1 MINLVN
7 TQTVLTF
14 DGVND
19 YIDFGRND
27 IGGVF
32 AQGSSTFT
40 VSGWVNPHE
49 LTNKATSYGTR
60 NVFFARSSD
69 KYSDNFEFGISETGS
84 LDVYIDECV
93 SKGIKTLGQ
102 GELTIGQW
110 HFFAIVFN
118 SGQLTVY
125 LNDREY
131 NDSLR
136 GSALNKATSSTTLG
150 ATLHKHV
157 YFKGQLANISVWNCA
172 CTQAQIQTHRC
183 GLIVGDESGL
193 VAYWKI
199 DEGEGTTVKNKTGKS
214 YQGNFR
220 GNPIWTLAEIPFA
233 TQLLDPVPAAESS
246 NQEDLQE
253 EIQTETAV
261 SPEENI
267 SSLTTN
273 LLAPTVSLVSDDEAQ
288 PQEIQQTDTNSEAS
302 EIIPTAIALG
312 PQEEETKSSNQ
323 EDLQEEIPTET
334 AVIPEENISP
344 LTTNLLAPTVSLVSD
359 DEAQPREIQQTE
371 TNSEASEIIPTAI
384 ALGPHEEE
392 TKTDQTEDPVNIQQ
406 AQILIHEESP
416 ETMNTKARPKY
427 KILSIDGGG
436 IRGIIPALLLAE
448 IERRTQ
454 KPIFTLFDL
463 ITGTSSGGI
472 LALGLTKPRLRSDA
486 SDTLP
491 VAEYTAEDLLQLFLE
506 YGVEIFYEPLFH
518 RLLGPLDDIFFQAK
532 YPSESKE
539 EILRQYFGTAL
550 LENNLKEVFVTSY
563 DIEKRIPIFFTN
575 KLEKEQIESQNFGKL
590 CGGYSLLNAALAT
603 TATPTYFAPHRVVD
617 PHNSGTI
624 YTLIDGGVFAN
635 NPAHL
640 AILEAQISSK
650 RKAQKVLN
658 PEDILVVSLGTGS
671 LTSVYPYKEVKN
683 WGLWQWGRPLVNM
696 MFDSNS
702 KVVAGEL
709 EQLFE
714 PSDREAKSFYYR
726 FQTLLDSE
734 LEEIDNTKVQN
745 TRHLQAIAHRLISN
759 KSQQIDE
766 LCSLLLG

>member
-14 DGVND
+14 DGEKD

-32 AQGSSTFT
+32 AQGSSAFT
-40 VSGWVNPHE
+40 VSGWINPHE

-60 NVFFARSSD
+60 NVFFARSSERF
-69 KYSDNFEFGISETGS
+69 SDNFEFGISETGN
-84 LDVYIDECV
+84 LDIYIDESV
-93 SKGIKTLGQ
+93 SKGIKTFGQ
-102 GELTIGQW
+102 GELTIEQW

-118 SGQLTVY
+118 SGQLTIY
-125 LNDREY
+125 LDEREY

-136 GSALNKATSSTTLG
+136 GSSLNKATSSVTLG
-150 ATLHKHV
+150 ATLHKQV
-157 YFKGQLANISVWNCA
+157 YFKGQLANISVWNYP

-183 GLIVGDESGL
+183 GQIAGDESGL
-193 VAYWKI
+193 VAYWKL
-199 DEGEGTTVKNKTGKS
+199 DDGQGTSVKNQTGKS

-233 TQLLDPVPAAESS
+233 TQSSNPVPFAAESS
-246 NQEDLQE
+246 NQEDIQLE
-253 EIQTETAV
+253 EIQ
-261 SPEENI
+261 
-267 SSLTTN
+267 
-273 LLAPTVSLVSDDEAQ
+273 
-288 PQEIQQTDTNSEAS
+288 
-302 EIIPTAIALG
+302 
-312 PQEEETKSSNQ
+312 
-323 EDLQEEIPTET
+323 TET

-344 LTTNLLAPTVSLVSD
+344 LTTNLLAATVSLVSD
-359 DEAQPREIQQTE
+359 DENQPKEIQQTE
-371 TNSEASEIIPTAI
+371 INSKESEIIPTAI
-384 ALGPHEEE
+384 ALEPHDEEI
-392 TKTDQTEDPVNIQQ
+392 KTNQTEDPVNIQQ
-406 AQILIHEESP
+406 AQILTQEESPLVSDDENQPKEIQQTEINSEESKIIPTAIALEPHDEEIKTDQTEPVNIQQAQILTQEESP

-436 IRGIIPALLLAE
+436 IRGIIPALLLSE

-454 KPIFTLFDL
+454 KPIFSLFDL

-472 LALGLTKPRLRSDA
+472 LALGLTKPRLSSDV
-486 SDTLP
+486 SDNLP
-491 VAEYTAEDLLQLFLE
+491 AAQYTAEDLLQFFLE
-506 YGVEIFYEPLFH
+506 YGVEIFYEPLFE
-518 RLLGPLDDIFFQAK
+518 RLLGPLEDIFLQPK

-539 EILRQYFGTAL
+539 EIFRQYFGNAL
-550 LENNLKEVFVTSY
+550 IENNLKEVFVTSY
-563 DIEKRIPIFFTN
+563 DIEQRIPIFFTN
-575 KLEKEQIESQNFGKL
+575 KLEKQQIESKNFQKL
-590 CGGYSLLNAALAT
+590 CGGFSLLDAALAT
-603 TATPTYFAPHRVVD
+603 SATPTYFAPHRLVN
-617 PHNSGTI
+617 PHNSGI
-624 YTLIDGGVFAN
+624 AYTLIDGGVFAN

-658 PEDILVVSLGTGS
+658 TEDILVVSLGTGS

-683 WGLWQWGRPLVNM
+683 WGLLQWGRPLLNI
-696 MFDSNS
+696 MFDGSS
-702 KVVAGEL
+702 EVVAGEL

-714 PSDREAKSFYYR
+714 PSDKEAKSFYYR

-734 LEEIDNTKVQN
+734 LEEIDNTKLQN
-745 TRHLQAIAHRLISN
+745 TRQLQTIAHRLISN

>member
-1 MINLVN
+1 VINLVN

-32 AQGSSTFT
+32 AQGSSAFT
-40 VSGWVNPHE
+40 ISGWVNPHE

-60 NVFFARSSD
+60 NVFFARSSERF
-69 KYSDNFEFGISETGS
+69 SDNFEFGISETGS
-84 LDVYIDECV
+84 LDVYIDESV
-93 SKGIKTLGQ
+93 SKNIKTFGQ

-118 SGQLTVY
+118 SSQLTLY
-125 LNDREY
+125 LDEHEY
-131 NDSLR
+131 SDSLR
-136 GSALNKATSSTTLG
+136 GSSLNKATSSITLG
-150 ATLHKHV
+150 ATLHKQV
-157 YFKGQLANISVWNCA
+157 YFKGQLANISVWNYP

-183 GLIVGDESGL
+183 GLIVGDEEGL
-193 VAYWKI
+193 VAYWKL
-199 DEGEGTTVKNKTGKS
+199 DDGQGTTVKNQTGKS

-233 TQLLDPVPAAESS
+233 TQSSNPVPFAAESS
-246 NQEDLQE
+246 NQE

-261 SPEENI
+261 I
-267 SSLTTN
+267 T
-273 LLAPTVSLVSDDEAQ
+273 
-288 PQEIQQTDTNSEAS
+288 
-302 EIIPTAIALG
+302 
-312 PQEEETKSSNQ
+312 
-323 EDLQEEIPTET
+323 
-334 AVIPEENISP
+334 EENISP
-344 LTTNLLAPTVSLVSD
+344 LTTNLLAATVSLVNN
-359 DEAQPREIQQTE
+359 DENQPKEIQQTE
-371 TNSEASEIIPTAI
+371 INSEESEIIPTAI
-384 ALGPHEEE
+384 ALSPHDEE
-392 TKTDQTEDPVNIQQ
+392 TKTDQTKTPVNIQQ
-406 AQILIHEESP
+406 PQILTQEESP
-416 ETMNTKARPKY
+416 ETMNTEPRPKY
-427 KILSIDGGG
+427 KVLSIDGGG

-454 KPIFTLFDL
+454 KPIFSLFDL

-472 LALGLTKPRLRSDA
+472 LALGLTKPRLSSDV
-486 SDTLP
+486 SDNLP

-506 YGVEIFYEPLFH
+506 YGVEIFYEPLFE
-518 RLLGPLDDIFFQAK
+518 RLLGPLEDIFLQPK
-532 YPSESKE
+532 YPSESKA
-539 EILRQYFGTAL
+539 EIFRQYFGNAP

-563 DIEKRIPIFFTN
+563 DIEQRIPIFFTN
-575 KLEKEQIESQNFGKL
+575 KLEKQQIESKNFQKL
-590 CGGYSLLNAALAT
+590 CGGFSLLDAALAT
-603 TATPTYFAPHRVVD
+603 SATPTYFAPHRVVN
-617 PHNSGTI
+617 PHNSGI
-624 YTLIDGGVFAN
+624 AYTLIDGGVFAN

-658 PEDILVVSLGTGS
+658 TEDILVVSLGTGS

-683 WGLWQWGRPLVNM
+683 WGLLQWGRPLLNI
-696 MFDSNS
+696 MFDGSS
-702 KVVAGEL
+702 EVVAGEL

-714 PSDREAKSFYYR
+714 PSDQEAKSFYYR

-734 LEEIDNTKVQN
+734 LEEIDNTKLQN
-745 TRHLQAIAHRLISN
+745 TRQLQAIAHRLISN

>member
-32 AQGSSTFT
+32 AQGSSAFT

-60 NVFFARSSD
+60 NVFFARSSE

-136 GSALNKATSSTTLG
+136 GSSLNKATSSITLG

-157 YFKGQLANISVWNCA
+157 YFKGQLANISVWNCP

-193 VAYWKI
+193 VAYWKL

-233 TQLLDPVPAAESS
+233 TQLSHPVPLAAESS
-246 NQEDLQE
+246 NQED
-253 EIQTETAV
+253 I
-261 SPEENI
+261 
-267 SSLTTN
+267 
-273 LLAPTVSLVSDDEAQ
+273 
-288 PQEIQQTDTNSEAS
+288 
-302 EIIPTAIALG
+302 
-312 PQEEETKSSNQ
+312 
-323 EDLQEEIPTET
+323 QEEIPTET
-334 AVIPEENISP
+334 AVSPEENISP
-344 LTTNLLAPTVSLVSD
+344 LTTNLLAATVSLVSD
-359 DEAQPREIQQTE
+359 DEAQPKEIQQTE
-371 TNSEASEIIPTAI
+371 TNSEESEIIPTAI
-384 ALGPHEEE
+384 ALEPQEEE
-392 TKTDQTEDPVNIQQ
+392 TKTDQSQEPVNIQQ
-406 AQILIHEESP
+406 AQILIQEESP

-506 YGVEIFYEPLFH
+506 YGVEVFYEPLFQ
-518 RLLGPLDDIFFQAK
+518 RLLGPLDDIFLQPK

-575 KLEKEQIESQNFGKL
+575 KLEKEQIESKNFGKL
-590 CGGYSLLNAALAT
+590 CGGFSLLNAALAT
-603 TATPTYFAPHRVVD
+603 TATPTYFAPHRVVN
-617 PHNSGTI
+617 PHNSDII

-683 WGLWQWGRPLVNM
+683 WGLWQWGRPLLNM

-714 PSDREAKSFYYR
+714 PSD
-726 FQTLLDSE
+726 
-734 LEEIDNTKVQN
+734 
-745 TRHLQAIAHRLISN
+745 
-759 KSQQIDE
+759 
-766 LCSLLLG
+766 

>member
-1 MINLVN
+1 MSDLVN

-14 DGVND
+14 NGVND

-32 AQGSSTFT
+32 AQGSSAFT

-60 NVFFARSSD
+60 NVFFARSSE

-157 YFKGQLANISVWNCA
+157 YFKGQLANISVWNCP

-233 TQLLDPVPAAESS
+233 TQLSDPVPLAAESS
-246 NQEDLQE
+246 NQEDIQE

-261 SPEENI
+261 IAEENI
-267 SSLTTN
+267 SPLTTN
-273 LLAPTVSLVSDDEAQ
+273 LLGATVSLVSDDEAQ
-288 PQEIQQTDTNSEAS
+288 PQEIQQT
-302 EIIPTAIALG
+302 
-312 PQEEETKSSNQ
+312 
-323 EDLQEEIPTET
+323 
-334 AVIPEENISP
+334 
-344 LTTNLLAPTVSLVSD
+344 
-359 DEAQPREIQQTE
+359 E
-371 TNSEASEIIPTAI
+371 TNSEESEIIPTAI

-472 LALGLTKPRLRSDA
+472 LALGLTKPRLKSDA

-575 KLEKEQIESQNFGKL
+575 KLEKEQIESQNLGKL
-590 CGGYSLLNAALAT
+590 CGGFSLLDAALAT

>member
-32 AQGSSTFT
+32 AQGSSAFT
-40 VSGWVNPHE
+40 VSGWINPYQ

-60 NVFFARSSD
+60 NVFFARSSERF
-69 KYSDNFEFGISETGS
+69 SDNFEFGISEAGS
-84 LDVYIDECV
+84 LDVYIDETV
-93 SKGIKTLGQ
+93 SKGIKTFGQ
-102 GELTIGQW
+102 GELTIEQW

-118 SGQLTVY
+118 SGQIAVY
-125 LNDREY
+125 LDDGEY

-136 GSALNKATSSTTLG
+136 GSSLNKATSSITLG
-150 ATLHKHV
+150 ATLHKQV
-157 YFKGQLANISVWNCA
+157 YFKGQLANISVWNYP

-183 GLIVGDESGL
+183 GLIVGDEEGL
-193 VAYWKI
+193 VAYWKL
-199 DEGEGTTVKNKTGKS
+199 DEGQGTTVKNQKGKS

-233 TQLLDPVPAAESS
+233 TQSSNPVPFAAESS
-246 NQEDLQE
+246 NQEDIQE
-253 EIQTETAV
+253 EIQ
-261 SPEENI
+261 
-267 SSLTTN
+267 
-273 LLAPTVSLVSDDEAQ
+273 
-288 PQEIQQTDTNSEAS
+288 
-302 EIIPTAIALG
+302 
-312 PQEEETKSSNQ
+312 
-323 EDLQEEIPTET
+323 TET

-344 LTTNLLAPTVSLVSD
+344 LTTNLLAATVSLVSD
-359 DEAQPREIQQTE
+359 DENQLKEIQQAETNSEESEVSDNKNQPKEIQQTE
-371 TNSEASEIIPTAI
+371 INSEESEIIPTAI
-384 ALGPHEEE
+384 ALEPHDEE
-392 TKTDQTEDPVNIQQ
+392 TKTDQIENPVNIQQ
-406 AQILIHEESP
+406 AQVLTQEESP

-436 IRGIIPALLLAE
+436 IRGIIPALLLSE

-454 KPIFTLFDL
+454 KPIFSLFDL

-472 LALGLTKPRLRSDA
+472 LALGLTKPRLSSDV
-486 SDTLP
+486 SDNLP

-506 YGVEIFYEPLFH
+506 YGVEIFYEPLFE
-518 RLLGPLDDIFFQAK
+518 RLLGPLEDIFLQPK

-539 EILRQYFGTAL
+539 EIFRQYFGNAL

-563 DIEKRIPIFFTN
+563 DIEQRIPIFFTN
-575 KLEKEQIESQNFGKL
+575 KLEKQQTESKNFQKL
-590 CGGYSLLNAALAT
+590 CGGFSLLDAALAT
-603 TATPTYFAPHRVVD
+603 SATPTYFAPHRIVN
-617 PHNSGTI
+617 PHNSGI
-624 YTLIDGGVFAN
+624 AYTLIDGGVFAN

-658 PEDILVVSLGTGS
+658 TEDILVVSLGTGS

-683 WGLWQWGRPLVNM
+683 WGLLQWGRPLLNI
-696 MFDSNS
+696 MFDGSS
-702 KVVAGEL
+702 EVVAGEL

-714 PSDREAKSFYYR
+714 PSDREAQNFYYR

-734 LEEIDNTKVQN
+734 LEEIDNTKLQN
-745 TRHLQAIAHRLISN
+745 TRQLQAIAHRLISN

>member
-32 AQGSSTFT
+32 AQGSSVFT
-40 VSGWVNPHE
+40 VSGWVNPHQ

-60 NVFFARSSD
+60 NVFFARSSER
-69 KYSDNFEFGISETGS
+69 YSDNFEFGISEAGS
-84 LDVYIDECV
+84 LDIYIDETV
-93 SKGIKTLGQ
+93 SKGIKTFGQ
-102 GELTIGQW
+102 GELTIEQW

-118 SGQLTVY
+118 SGQLAVY
-125 LNDREY
+125 LDDHEY

-136 GSALNKATSSTTLG
+136 GSSLNKATSSITLG
-150 ATLHKHV
+150 ATLHKQV
-157 YFKGQLANISVWNCA
+157 YFKGQLANISVWNYP

-183 GLIVGDESGL
+183 GLIVGDEEGL
-193 VAYWKI
+193 VAYWKL
-199 DEGEGTTVKNKTGKS
+199 DDGQGTTVKNQTGKS

-233 TQLLDPVPAAESS
+233 TQSSNPVPFAAESS
-246 NQEDLQE
+246 NQEDIQE
-253 EIQTETAV
+253 EIQ
-261 SPEENI
+261 
-267 SSLTTN
+267 
-273 LLAPTVSLVSDDEAQ
+273 
-288 PQEIQQTDTNSEAS
+288 
-302 EIIPTAIALG
+302 
-312 PQEEETKSSNQ
+312 
-323 EDLQEEIPTET
+323 TET

-344 LTTNLLAPTVSLVSD
+344 LTTNLLAATVSLVSNHED
-359 DEAQPREIQQTE
+359 QPKEIQQTE
-371 TNSEASEIIPTAI
+371 INSEESEIIPTAI
-384 ALGPHEEE
+384 TLGPHDEE
-392 TKTDQTEDPVNIQQ
+392 TKTDQTEAPVNIQQ
-406 AQILIHEESP
+406 AQILTQEESP
-416 ETMNTKARPKY
+416 ETMNTKVRPKY

-454 KPIFTLFDL
+454 KPIFSLFDL

-472 LALGLTKPRLRSDA
+472 LALGLTKPRLSSDI
-486 SDTLP
+486 SDNLP
-491 VAEYTAEDLLQLFLE
+491 LAEYTAEDLLQLFIE
-506 YGVEIFYEPLFH
+506 YGVEIFYEPLFE
-518 RLLGPLDDIFFQAK
+518 RLLGPLEDIFIQPK

-539 EILRQYFGTAL
+539 EIFKQYFGNAL

-563 DIEKRIPIFFTN
+563 DIEQRIPIFFTN
-575 KLEKEQIESQNFGKL
+575 KLEKQQIESKNFQKL
-590 CGGYSLLNAALAT
+590 CGGFSLLDAALAT
-603 TATPTYFAPHRVVD
+603 SATPTYFAPHRIVN
-617 PHNSGTI
+617 PHNSGI
-624 YTLIDGGVFAN
+624 AYTLIDGGVFAN

-658 PEDILVVSLGTGS
+658 TEDILVVSLGTGS

-683 WGLWQWGRPLVNM
+683 WGLLQWGRPLLNIV
-696 MFDSNS
+696 FDGGSE
-702 KVVAGEL
+702 VVDGEL

-714 PSDREAKSFYYR
+714 PTDKEAQSFYYR

-734 LEEIDNTKVQN
+734 LEEIDNTKLQN
-745 TRHLQAIAHRLISN
+745 TRQLKAIAHRLISN

>member
-1 MINLVN
+1 VINLVN

-14 DGVND
+14 DGEKD

-32 AQGSSTFT
+32 AQGSSAFT
-40 VSGWVNPHE
+40 VSGWVNPHQ

-60 NVFFARSSD
+60 NVFFARSSERF
-69 KYSDNFEFGISETGS
+69 SDNFEFGISETGS
-84 LDVYIDECV
+84 LDVYIDESV
-93 SKGIKTLGQ
+93 SKNIKTFGQ
-102 GELTIGQW
+102 GELTIKQW

-118 SGQLTVY
+118 NGQLTIY
-125 LNDREY
+125 LDDREY

-136 GSALNKATSSTTLG
+136 GSSLNKATSSITLG
-150 ATLHKHV
+150 ATLHKQV
-157 YFKGQLANISVWNCA
+157 YFKGQLANISVWNHP

-193 VAYWKI
+193 VAYWKL
-199 DEGEGTTVKNKTGKS
+199 DDGQGTIVKNRTGKS

-220 GNPIWTLAEIPFA
+220 GHPIWTLAEIPFA
-233 TQLLDPVPAAESS
+233 TQSSNPVLFAAESF
-246 NQEDLQE
+246 NQKDIQE
-253 EIQTETAV
+253 EIQ
-261 SPEENI
+261 
-267 SSLTTN
+267 
-273 LLAPTVSLVSDDEAQ
+273 
-288 PQEIQQTDTNSEAS
+288 
-302 EIIPTAIALG
+302 
-312 PQEEETKSSNQ
+312 
-323 EDLQEEIPTET
+323 TET

-344 LTTNLLAPTVSLVSD
+344 ITTSLLAATVSLVNN
-359 DEAQPREIQQTE
+359 DENQPEEIQQTE
-371 TNSEASEIIPTAI
+371 INSEESEIIPTA
-384 ALGPHEEE
+384 PVHDEE
-392 TKTDQTEDPVNIQQ
+392 TKTDKTEDPVNIQQ
-406 AQILIHEESP
+406 AQILTQEESP
-416 ETMNTKARPKY
+416 EAMNTETRPKY

-448 IERRTQ
+448 IEKRTQ
-454 KPIFTLFDL
+454 KPIFSLFDL

-472 LALGLTKPRLRSDA
+472 LALGLTKPRLTSDV
-486 SDTLP
+486 SDNLP

-506 YGVEIFYEPLFH
+506 YGVEIFYEPLFE
-518 RLLGPLDDIFFQAK
+518 RLLGPLEDIFLHPK

-539 EILRQYFGTAL
+539 EIFRQYFGNAP

-563 DIEKRIPIFFTN
+563 DIEQRIPIFFTN
-575 KLEKEQIESQNFGKL
+575 QLEKQQIESKNFQKL
-590 CGGYSLLNAALAT
+590 CGGFSLLDAALAT
-603 TATPTYFAPHRVVD
+603 TATPTYFAPHRIVN
-617 PHNSGTI
+617 PHNSGI
-624 YTLIDGGVFAN
+624 AYTLIDGGVFAN

-658 PEDILVVSLGTGS
+658 TEDILVVSLGTGS

-683 WGLWQWGRPLVNM
+683 WGLLQWGRPLLNI
-696 MFDSNS
+696 MFDGSS
-702 KVVAGEL
+702 EVVAGEL

-714 PSDREAKSFYYR
+714 PSDKEAKSFYYR

-734 LEEIDNTKVQN
+734 LEEIDNTKLQN
-745 TRHLQAIAHRLISN
+745 TRQLQAIAHRLISN

>member
-1 MINLVN
+1 MSNLVN

-14 DGVND
+14 DGVKD

-32 AQGSSTFT
+32 AQGSSAFT

-60 NVFFARSSD
+60 NVFFARSSE

-110 HFFAIVFN
+110 HFFAIIFN

-157 YFKGQLANISVWNCA
+157 YFKGQLANISVWNCP

-193 VAYWKI
+193 VAYWKL

-220 GNPIWTLAEIPFA
+220 GNPIWTLAEIPFV
-233 TQLLDPVPAAESS
+233 TQLSDPVPAAESS

-288 PQEIQQTDTNSEAS
+288 PQEIQQTETNSEES

-312 PQEEETKSSNQ
+312 PQEEETK
-323 EDLQEEIPTET
+323 
-334 AVIPEENISP
+334 
-344 LTTNLLAPTVSLVSD
+344 
-359 DEAQPREIQQTE
+359 
-371 TNSEASEIIPTAI
+371 
-384 ALGPHEEE
+384 
-392 TKTDQTEDPVNIQQ
+392 TDQSQEPVNIQQ
-406 AQILIHEESP
+406 AQILTQEESP
-416 ETMNTKARPKY
+416 ETMNTKARPQY

-491 VAEYTAEDLLQLFLE
+491 VAEYSAEDLLQLFLE
-506 YGVEIFYEPLFH
+506 YGVEVFYEPLFQ
-518 RLLGPLDDIFFQAK
+518 RLLGPLDDIFLQPK

-575 KLEKEQIESQNFGKL
+575 KLEKEQIESKNFGKL

-617 PHNSGTI
+617 PHNSGII

-650 RKAQKVLN
+650 RKAQKALN

-683 WGLWQWGRPLVNM
+683 WGLWQWGRPLLNM

-702 KVVAGEL
+702 KVVAGE
-709 EQLFE
+709 
-714 PSDREAKSFYYR
+714 
-726 FQTLLDSE
+726 
-734 LEEIDNTKVQN
+734 
-745 TRHLQAIAHRLISN
+745 
-759 KSQQIDE
+759 
-766 LCSLLLG
+766 

>member
-1 MINLVN
+1 VINLVN

-14 DGVND
+14 DGVKD

-27 IGGVF
+27 MGDVF
-32 AQGSSTFT
+32 AQGSTAFT

-60 NVFFARSSD
+60 NVFFARSSE

-136 GSALNKATSSTTLG
+136 GSSLNKATSSITLG
-150 ATLHKHV
+150 ATLHKQV
-157 YFKGQLANISVWNCA
+157 YFKGQLANISIWNYP

-193 VAYWKI
+193 VAYWKLE
-199 DEGEGTTVKNKTGKS
+199 EGQGTTVINKTGKS
-214 YQGNFR
+214 YQGKFH

-233 TQLLDPVPAAESS
+233 TQLSHPVPFAAESS
-246 NQEDLQE
+246 NQEDIQE
-253 EIQTETAV
+253 E
-261 SPEENI
+261 
-267 SSLTTN
+267 
-273 LLAPTVSLVSDDEAQ
+273 
-288 PQEIQQTDTNSEAS
+288 SE
-302 EIIPTAIALG
+302 
-312 PQEEETKSSNQ
+312 
-323 EDLQEEIPTET
+323 TET
-334 AVIPEENISP
+334 AVIPEEKISP
-344 LTTNLLAPTVSLVSD
+344 LTTNLLAATLSLVSD
-359 DEAQPREIQQTE
+359 DEAQSKEIQQTE
-371 TNSEASEIIPTAI
+371 INSEESEITPTAI
-384 ALGPHEEE
+384 ALGSQEEE
-392 TKTDQTEDPVNIQQ
+392 TKTDPIEDPVNIQQ
-406 AQILIHEESP
+406 AQMLIQEESP

-454 KPIFTLFDL
+454 KPIFNLFDL

-486 SDTLP
+486 SDNLP
-491 VAEYTAEDLLQLFLE
+491 VAEYTAEALLQLFLE
-506 YGVEIFYEPLFH
+506 YGVELFYEPLFH
-518 RLLGPLDDIFFQAK
+518 RLLGPLDDIFLQPK

-539 EILRQYFGTAL
+539 EILRQYFGNAP

-575 KLEKEQIESQNFGKL
+575 KLEKEQIKSKNLCKL
-590 CGGYSLLNAALAT
+590 CGGFSLLDAALAT
-603 TATPTYFAPHRVVD
+603 SATPTYFAPHRVVN
-617 PHNSGTI
+617 PHNSGII

-635 NPAHL
+635 NPANL

-650 RKAQKVLN
+650 RKTQKVLN
-658 PEDILVVSLGTGS
+658 TEDILVVSLGTGCP
-671 LTSVYPYKEVKN
+671 TSVYPYKEVKN
-683 WGLWQWGRPLVNM
+683 WGLVQWGRPLLNI
-696 MFDSNS
+696 MFDGNS
-702 KVVAGEL
+702 KAIAGEL

-714 PSDREAKSFYYR
+714 PSDQEAKSFYYR

-734 LEEIDNTKVQN
+734 LEEIDNTKVPN